1 VGENLILFHATKCV
15 AATTMTT
22 IATSQQPQPQF
33 KTMVRTCGML
43 QQVLGSDTNQNPR
56 PYMFRLLDSTGLT
69 NPHWQNISVL
79 SREKL

>member
-1 VGENLILFHATKCV
+1 
-15 AATTMTT
+15 
-22 IATSQQPQPQF
+22 
-33 KTMVRTCGML
+33 MVRTCGML

-56 PYMFRLLDSTGLT
+56 PFICMLLGPTGLT